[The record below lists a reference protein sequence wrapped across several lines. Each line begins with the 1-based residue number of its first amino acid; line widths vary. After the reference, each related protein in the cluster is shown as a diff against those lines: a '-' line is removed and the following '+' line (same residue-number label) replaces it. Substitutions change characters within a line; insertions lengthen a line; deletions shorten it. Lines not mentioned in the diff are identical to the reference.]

1 MRAGEVRRDDEGL
14 VAEARQ
20 GDAAAFSELVNRH
33 QHEVYTLALRLT
45 SDRDLAADVA
55 QEALVRAWRALP
67 RFRGEARFSTWL
79 HRITVNT
86 AWSQRARA
94 RRHRHESIDEVV
106 IDLRAN
112 ETTPEDWGEAADLRP
127 RLLAALRELPAGMRA
142 VVVLKDVQGWSH
154 GEIAEALDIT
164 VAAAKVRLH
173 RGRRRL
179 RDRLFSDGQVA
190 EAEIT

>member
-106 IDLRAN
+106 IDLRAD

-164 VAAAKVRLH
+164 VTAAKVRLH

-179 RDRLFSDGQVA
+179 RDRLFSDGHVA
-190 EAEIT
+190 EAEVT